1 MLAVVLVNNSQ
12 NDADKYIHTDNDEN
26 DKKQT
31 GPGIVV
37 ICGHPVKKST
47 NKNK

>member
-12 NDADKYIHTDNDEN
+12 KNADKYIHRDNDEN

-31 GPGIVV
+31 EPGIVV
-37 ICGHPVKKST
+37 ICRHPVQKST
-47 NKNK
+47 NKHK